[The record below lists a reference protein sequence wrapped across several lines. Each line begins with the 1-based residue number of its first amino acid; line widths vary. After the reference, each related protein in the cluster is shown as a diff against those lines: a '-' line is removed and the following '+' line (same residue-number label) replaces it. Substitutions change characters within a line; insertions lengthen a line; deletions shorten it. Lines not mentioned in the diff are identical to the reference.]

1 MQAGVSAYVVDGLQP
16 ERIVPIVEVAI
27 ARFREYQALRRE
39 LETAR
44 LKLNERKLIERAKG
58 HLMQRRAL
66 SEAQAYDRLNF
77 LNNKYNKGERP
88 MRLDF
93 FAKFLAALVMLTRAF
108 SALAGEPFKLEAQGP
123 YATTWR
129 LELTNRLRGEFVDWF
144 DAKTRASTYNFT
156 ANKFQ
161 LGLRVQH
168 PNLEGLI
175 QFQDTFLTGLPDHGV
190 GVGANYFQNTPETTQ
205 NRAFL
210 RQGWARVKVGP
221 VYLQGGRQ
229 LYSDSAQ
236 GPATHPQLKWL
247 QDYRLAQRLLGP
259 FDYTHAGR
267 SFDGGSLGVLTE
279 ELELSGFAFMP
290 TAGGFEIA
298 GQSTIDAIH
307 VAGLSLNLRD
317 SKRVGNALSRLFWIY
332 YDDDRKLSA
341 TDNRPLSARRVDRSQ
356 IRIHTLGANAAGL
369 LPLGLGVADGLAYFY
384 GQFGDW
390 QRLDHRAWA
399 YGVEAGYQLPQL
411 WGTPWLRAGIN
422 VGSGD
427 SSPRDGTHKTF
438 FQLLPTAW
446 LYAQFP
452 FYNMMNNQ
460 DVFAQLILKPH
471 PTVTVRADFHWLKLK
486 ESKDLVYA
494 GAGATSAQGF
504 GFAGYPSGGSRELA
518 YLAHVMLSVKPLSFL
533 SFNLLYAH
541 AFGQEAIDAQ
551 FSGRQ
556 ANYGFAEAIV
566 SF

>member
-1 MQAGVSAYVVDGLQP
+1 M
-16 ERIVPIVEVAI
+16 
-27 ARFREYQALRRE
+27 
-39 LETAR
+39 T
-44 LKLNERKLIERAKG
+44 RAVC
-58 HLMQRRAL
+58 
-66 SEAQAYDRLNF
+66 
-77 LNNKYNKGERP
+77 
-88 MRLDF
+88 
-93 FAKFLAALVMLTRAF
+93 FAKTLATSALAVLTLACPV
-108 SALAGEPFKLEAQGP
+108 LAGEPGKLETQGP
-123 YATTWR
+123 YETKWR

-144 DAKTRASTYNFT
+144 DSKTRASTYNFT

-161 LGLRVQH
+161 LGLRVLH
-168 PNLEGLI
+168 PHLEGFV
-175 QFQDTFLTGLPDHGV
+175 QFQDTFLTGLPKNGV

-210 RQGWARVKVGP
+210 RQGWARFKYGP
-221 VYLQGGRQ
+221 WYLQGGRQ
-229 LYSDSAQ
+229 LYLDSSQ
-236 GPATHPQLKWL
+236 GAATHPALKWI
-247 QDYRLAQRLLGP
+247 QDYRLAQRLIGP

-267 SFDGGSLGVLTE
+267 SFDGGTLGVLTE
-279 ELELSGFAFMP
+279 DFEIAGFAFMP

-298 GQSTIDAIH
+298 GQSTITDIH
-307 VAGLSLNLRD
+307 VAGVTLNLRD
-317 SKRVGNALSRLFWIY
+317 SKLIGNTLGRLFWTY
-332 YDDDRKLSA
+332 YDDDRGLVVA
-341 TDNRPLSARRVDRSQ
+341 DNRSLPARRAARGQ
-356 IRIHTLGANAAGL
+356 RLEIHTLGANAVQL
-369 LPLGLGVADGLAYFY
+369 LPLGPGMADGMVYFY

-399 YGVEAGYQLPQL
+399 YGVEAGYQLPKV

-422 VGSGD
+422 TGSGD
-427 SSPRDGTHKTF
+427 SSPNDDTHKTF
-438 FQLLPTAW
+438 FQMLPTAW

-471 PTVTVRADFHWLKLK
+471 PMVAVRADFHWLKLK

-494 GAGATSAQGF
+494 GGGATSDRVF
-504 GFAGYPSGGSRELA
+504 GFAGSPSGGSRELA
-518 YLAHVMLSVKPLSFL
+518 YLAHVMLSFKPLPSL
-533 SFNLLYAH
+533 AFNLLYAH

>member
-1 MQAGVSAYVVDGLQP
+1 MTRSAL
-16 ERIVPIVEVAI
+16 
-27 ARFREYQALRRE
+27 
-39 LETAR
+39 
-44 LKLNERKLIERAKG
+44 
-58 HLMQRRAL
+58 
-66 SEAQAYDRLNF
+66 
-77 LNNKYNKGERP
+77 
-88 MRLDF
+88 
-93 FAKFLAALVMLTRAF
+93 FAKTLATISFLAMLTRV
-108 SALAGEPFKLEAQGP
+108 SLALAKEPWKLETQGP
-123 YATTWR
+123 YATQWR
-129 LELTNRLRGEFVDWF
+129 LELINRVRGEFVDWF
-144 DAKTRASTYNFT
+144 DSNTRESTYNFT

-161 LGLRVQH
+161 LGLRVLSPH
-168 PNLEGLI
+168 LEGFV
-175 QFQDTFLTGLPDHGV
+175 QFQDTFLTGLPKNGV
-190 GVGANYFQNTPETTQ
+190 GVGANYFQNTPETTG

-210 RQGWARVKVGP
+210 RQGWVRFKYGP
-221 VYLQGGRQ
+221 FYLQGGRQ
-229 LYSDSAQ
+229 LYLDSSQ
-236 GPATHPQLKWL
+236 GAATHPALKWI
-247 QDYRLAQRLLGP
+247 QDFRLAQRLIGP

-279 ELELSGFAFMP
+279 DFEILGFAFMP

-298 GQSTIDAIH
+298 GQSTIADIH
-307 VAGLSLNLRD
+307 VAGVSLNLRD
-317 SKRVGNALSRLFWIY
+317 SKSIGNTLGRLFWTY
-332 YDDDRKLSA
+332 YDDGRKLVVA
-341 TDNRPLSARRVDRSQ
+341 DNRSLAVRRAACGQ
-356 IRIHTLGANAAGL
+356 MLKIHTLGANAVQL
-369 LPLGLGVADGLAYFY
+369 LPLGLGMADGMVYFY

-399 YGVEAGYQLPQL
+399 YGVEAGYQLPEV

-427 SSPRDGTHKTF
+427 SSPSDNTHKTF
-438 FQLLPTAW
+438 FQMLPTAW

-471 PTVTVRADFHWLKLK
+471 SKVVVRADFHWLKLK

-494 GAGATSAQGF
+494 GAGATSNLGF
-504 GFAGYPSGGSRELA
+504 GFAGSPSGGSRELA
-518 YLAHVMLSVKPLSFL
+518 YLVHLMLSFKPASFL
-533 SFNLLYAH
+533 AFNLLYAH